1 MKWKTLLT
9 TVMATAIFTTS
20 TSASAAT
27 MTDAEKLKEIKTI
40 LKDEYYPSISTL
52 NSLTKLKDLSKHV
65 DPYTVYFSK
74 DEYASFNDEVEYT
87 LVGIGV
93 SIEQHKKG
101 ILIMNVFK
109 GSPAAKAGLKAGDI
123 ITHIGGKSI
132 AGQAVDKSSQL
143 LKGKKNTKVTFT
155 YLRPSTKKSV
165 TKTVTRQVIHMPNV
179 ETNMLAGNI
188 AYIRL
193 NSFSSTAHTE
203 VKKAIQAASKKAN
216 GYILDLRDNGGGD
229 VFSAINIIG
238 FKKSNKV
245 AFTLRTTESE
255 GYYPTGN
262 PTNVWNKPLSILVNK
277 NSASASEMTAAA
289 YKDQQT
295 AKIYGQKTYGKG
307 VMQSIVEF
315 KDGSAFKYTMAEF
328 RGPEDKKIQGVGV
341 TPTNVTAVNKE
352 VFISHRDFL
361 NKQLKNYTKQSTI
374 VRTGATKSI
383 TLKPT
388 KAMNWATL
396 KNAKVTLYQVGGK
409 SRAVT
414 VKAANNKLTITPKTT
429 LKPQTSYY
437 VKVVNAKNTKKG
449 TYQYISIR
457 K

>member
-1 MKWKTLLT
+1 MKWKTLVT
-9 TVMATAIFTTS
+9 TVIATAIFTTS

-27 MTDAEKLKEIKTI
+27 ITDANKLKEIKSI
-40 LKDEYYPSISTL
+40 LKTEYYPSISTL
-52 NSLTKLKDLSKHV
+52 NNIKTLKDISKNV

-74 DEYASFNDEVEYT
+74 SEYAAFNDAVEYT

-101 ILIMNVFK
+101 ILIMTVFK
-109 GSPAAKAGLKAGDI
+109 GSPAEKAGLKAGDI
-123 ITHIGGKSI
+123 ITRVNGKNIG
-132 AGQAVDKSSQL
+132 GQAVDKSSQL
-143 LKGKKNTKVTFT
+143 LKGEKNTKVTFT
-155 YLRPSTKKSV
+155 YYRPSTKKSV
-165 TKTVTRQVIHMPNV
+165 TKTVTRQVINMPNV
-179 ETNMLAGNI
+179 ETAMLAGNI

-193 NSFSSTAHTE
+193 NSFSSTAHNE
-203 VKKAIQAASKKAN
+203 VKKAIQAVSKKAN

-229 VFSAINIIG
+229 VNSAIGLIG

-245 AFTLRTTESE
+245 AFTIRTTEDE
-255 GYYPTGN
+255 GYYATAN
-262 PTNVWNKPLSILVNK
+262 PSNVWNKPLSILVNK

-289 YKDQQT
+289 YKDQKT

-307 VMQSIVEF
+307 VMQNVVEF

-328 RGPEDKKIQGVGV
+328 RGPNDKKIQGIGV

-361 NKQLKNYTKQSTI
+361 NKQLKNYTKQTMI
-374 VRTGATKSI
+374 VRSGTTKSI
-383 TLKPT
+383 TVKPT
-388 KAMNWATL
+388 KAMNGSAL

-409 SRAVT
+409 TRAIT
-414 VKAANNKLTITPKTT
+414 VKASNKQLTVTPKTT
-429 LKPQTSYY
+429 LKPKTSYY
-437 VKVVNAKNTKKG
+437 LKVVNAKDAKKG